1 MQLIFELVACLMQ
14 LVAFVRGYI
23 YQLSPLFFRLER
35 KALCYPQSRVQI
47 PLQETLLV
55 RVYIGTT
62 PKKVR
67 YAETTKALKG

>member
-1 MQLIFELVACLMQ
+1 MQLFFKLVACLMQ
-14 LVAFVRGYI
+14 LPLFDGYI

-35 KALCYPQSRVQI
+35 KALCFPQSRVQI

>member
-1 MQLIFELVACLMQ
+1 MQLFFKLVACLMQ
-14 LVAFVRGYI
+14 LPLFDGYI

-35 KALCYPQSRVQI
+35 KALCFPQSRVQI

-67 YAETTKALKG
+67 FAETSKALKG